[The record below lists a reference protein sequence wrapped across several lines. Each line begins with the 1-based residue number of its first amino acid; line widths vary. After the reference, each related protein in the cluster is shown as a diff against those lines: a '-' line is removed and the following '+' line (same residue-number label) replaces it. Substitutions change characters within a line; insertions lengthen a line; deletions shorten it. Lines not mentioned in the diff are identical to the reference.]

1 MVWNVR
7 REKRLRIKKSVKT
20 REGREIVPP
29 PFSYILLP
37 SSTQS
42 EINKFIPFE
51 FGESREKEF
60 VSRTGENFWE
70 SRKFLSAITF
80 FRDSELGNFAAEFYA
95 DTMKKVKQYR
105 GRGVQFLSSRKK
117 IHWSFFT
124 KVHLRPRPLVRA
136 TLALK
141 VFIKYIR
148 GYHNKPKE
156 SVYARGD

>member
-1 MVWNVR
+1 MKRNSSRERVR
-7 REKRLRIKKSVKT
+7 IFENPENFYQQLHFLQFRAREFCGRILRRHDEESETISWT
-20 REGREIVPP
+20 RSTV
-29 PFSYILLP
+29 SLLP
-37 SSTQS
+37 
-42 EINKFIPFE
+42 
-51 FGESREKEF
+51 
-60 VSRTGENFWE
+60 
-70 SRKFLSAITF
+70 
-80 FRDSELGNFAAEFYA
+80 
-95 DTMKKVKQYR
+95 
-105 GRGVQFLSSRKK
+105 RKK